1 LRLRLAVAITL
12 CSAAAPVLH
21 ARAALS
27 PSPQQTPESTQPA
40 RPSPSASPSTAAAAP
55 AQKKSPAAK
64 PTPAPAF
71 TDPQKLDAVNL
82 LVKEIGRA
90 KLFRRPSHAARV
102 LIEATDVLWDYRD
115 ALAEKGLRDAWALTD
130 RELDDEGKIK
140 GAERDAFST
149 HQLRTELRSDILA
162 VAERH
167 KPELIKVFLETIEE
181 KGEDSTASHNDPI
194 VFGTGSVRQQQ
205 LAQFALQLAASN
217 PARAVEYASA
227 SLDYGMPQELQGIFK
242 VLTTSSPALAHDL
255 FARAA
260 QTFAADQSPNLYDA
274 LFVASYLRN
283 LPRPETDVALVRS
296 FLDAALERLSRQ
308 RGQQLAAANV
318 EQGVRSAMLTVINY
332 LQPFFQTYYP
342 ERANELVM
350 LSQQL
355 RPEIPSAEYEADAL
369 NLTSPDN
376 PNAPENIIS
385 RAASEKNPD
394 TRDALYMQAALRYA
408 NQKKFDRAFES
419 LLMARATDKRTE
431 IMTSLRF
438 QHAKYLAETGE
449 LNDAAKALEKI
460 PDPEMRAEATVVV
473 ATAARKKKD
482 SILARY
488 VLDQTVKL
496 LGDRP
501 GSAPHARA
509 YLWIASA
516 YATVDPPTA
525 FEMMLAA
532 VKAANA
538 APTLVELF
546 PARKFMMLGGTVR
559 EGLSVGGTGGDF
571 RPGFRALARADYTR
585 AAQIADGF
593 KNELFR
599 GLAVVSVA
607 TAVLKEKPKAQAAE
621 GADEQPEARD

>member
-1 LRLRLAVAITL
+1 MRLRLVIAFSL
-12 CSAAAPVLH
+12 CAAAPALV
-21 ARAALS
+21 ARATMN
-27 PSPQQTPESTQPA
+27 PSPRRAQESKQPA
-40 RPSPSASPSTAAAAP
+40 RPGPTAAAAP
-55 AQKKSPAAK
+55 AQKSPAAK
-64 PTPAPAF
+64 PTPAPSF
-71 TDPQKLDAVNL
+71 TDSQKLDAVEL

-90 KLFRRPSHAARV
+90 KSYRRPSHAARV
-102 LIEATDVLWDYRD
+102 LVEATDVLWDQRD
-115 ALAEKGLRDAWALTD
+115 AVAEKGLRDAWALTD
-130 RELDDEGKIK
+130 RELDDEGKVK
-140 GAERDAFST
+140 GAEREAFAT
-149 HQLRTELRSDILA
+149 HQLRAELRSDILA

-167 KPELIKVFLETIEE
+167 KPELVKVFLETIEE
-181 KGEDSTASHNDPI
+181 KGEDATASHNDPL
-194 VFGTGSVRQQQ
+194 VFGTGSLRQQQ

-242 VLTTSSPALAHDL
+242 TLTATSPALAHDL
-255 FARAA
+255 FARASRA
-260 QTFAADQSPNLYDA
+260 FAADGSPNLYDA

-283 LPRPETDVALVRS
+283 LPRPETDTALVRS

-308 RGQQLAAANV
+308 RAQQLAAADA
-318 EQGVRSAMLTVINY
+318 EPGVRSAMLTVINY

-369 NLTSPDN
+369 NLTSADN
-376 PNAPENIIS
+376 PNAPENILS
-385 RAASEKNPD
+385 RAASEKNAD

-408 NQKKFDRAFES
+408 NLKNFDRAFDA
-419 LLMARATDKRTE
+419 LLRARATTKRDE
-431 IMTSLRF
+431 IATALRF
-438 QHAKYLAETGE
+438 QHAKHLAETGE

-460 PDPEMRAEATVVV
+460 PDPEMRGEATVAVS
-473 ATAARKKKD
+473 TAARKKKD
-482 SILARY
+482 MILARY

-516 YATVDPPTA
+516 YAAVDPQTS
-525 FEMMLAA
+525 FEMMWAA
-532 VKAANA
+532 VKAANS
-538 APTLVELF
+538 APTLVELY
-546 PARKFMMLGGTVR
+546 PARKFMVLGGTVR
-559 EGLSVGGTGGDF
+559 EGLSIGGTGSDF
-571 RPGFRALARADYTR
+571 RPGFRALARADYAR
-585 AAQIADGF
+585 AAQIAEGF

-607 TAVLKEKPKAQAAE
+607 AAVLKEKPKAQAGE
-621 GADEQPEARD
+621 SD

>member
-1 LRLRLAVAITL
+1 VKSRLAIAITL
-12 CSAAAPVLH
+12 FCVAAPTP
-21 ARAALS
+21 ALS
-27 PSPQQTPESTQPA
+27 ARTGTDSIAPQAQESKPPA
-40 RPSPSASPSTAAAAP
+40 RPSPAASPGAAAAP
-55 AQKKSPAAK
+55 AQKSTPAR

-90 KLFRRPSHAARV
+90 KFYRRPSHAARV
-102 LIEATDVLWDYRD
+102 LVEASDVLWDYRD
-115 ALAEKGLRDAWALTD
+115 WIAEKGLRDAWALTD

-140 GAERDAFST
+140 GAEREAFST
-149 HQLRTELRSDILA
+149 HQLRAELRSDILA

-167 KPELIKVFLETIEE
+167 KPELVKVFLETIEE
-181 KGEDSTASHNDPI
+181 KGEEATAAHNDPL

-242 VLTTSSPALAHDL
+242 VLTASSPALAHDL
-255 FARAA
+255 FARTARA
-260 QTFAADQSPNLYDA
+260 FAADQSPNLYDA

-283 LPRPETDVALVRS
+283 LPRPEADVALVRS
-296 FLDAALERLSRQ
+296 FLDAALERLARQ
-308 RGQQLAAANV
+308 RGQQLAAGDA

-342 ERANELVM
+342 ERVNELVM

-369 NLTSPDN
+369 NLTSADN

-408 NQKKFDRAFES
+408 NLKNFDRAFET
-419 LLMARATDKRTE
+419 LLRARVTTKRDD

-438 QHAKYLAETGE
+438 QHAKHLAETND

-473 ATAARKKKD
+473 STAARRKKD
-482 SILARY
+482 LILARY

-516 YATVDPPTA
+516 YAAVDPPTA
-525 FEMMLAA
+525 FEMMWAA
-532 VKAANA
+532 VKAANS
-538 APTLVELF
+538 APTLVELY
-546 PARKFMMLGGTVR
+546 PARKFLMLGGTVR

-585 AAQIADGF
+585 AAQIAEGF

-599 GLAVVSVA
+599 GLAVASVA
-607 TAVLKEKPKAQAAE
+607 TAVLKERPKAQAAE
-621 GADEQPEARD
+621 GSDEQPEAKN

>member
-1 LRLRLAVAITL
+1 MKVSLVVALAL
-12 CSAAAPVLH
+12 CLVTPAPALA
-21 ARAALS
+21 ARAPKGQS
-27 PSPQQTPESTQPA
+27 SQQTQDQKQPA
-40 RPSPSASPSTAAAAP
+40 RPSPAASPAP
-55 AQKKSPAAK
+55 AASPQKKSTAAK
-64 PTPAPAF
+64 PTPEPAF

-90 KLFRRPSHAARV
+90 KLYRRPSHAARV
-102 LIEATDVLWDYRD
+102 LVEATDVVWDYRD
-115 ALAEKGLRDAWALTD
+115 SIAEKGLRDAWALTD

-140 GAERDAFST
+140 GSERDAFSL

-167 KPELIKVFLETIEE
+167 KPELVKVFAETIEE
-181 KGEDSTASHNDPI
+181 KGEDATASHNDPI
-194 VFGTGSVRQQQ
+194 VFGTGSLRQQQ
-205 LAQFALQLAASN
+205 LAQFALRLAATE

-242 VLTTSSPALAHDL
+242 TLTASSPALAHDL
-255 FARAA
+255 FARSVRA
-260 QTFAADQSPNLYDA
+260 FAADQSPNLYDA
-274 LFVASYLRN
+274 IFVASYLRN
-283 LPRPETDVALVRS
+283 LPSPEGDVALVRS
-296 FLDAALERLSRQ
+296 FLDAALARLARQ
-308 RGQQLAAANV
+308 RNQQLAAANS
-318 EQGVRSAMLTVINY
+318 EQGVRSAMLFALNY

-369 NLTSPDN
+369 NLTSADN
-376 PNAPENIIS
+376 PNAPENILS
-385 RAASEKNPD
+385 RAASEKNDD

-408 NQKKFDRAFES
+408 NLKKFERAFET
-419 LLMARATDKRTE
+419 LLRARVTTKRDD

-438 QHAKYLAETGE
+438 QHAKYLAETNE

-460 PDPEMRAEATVVV
+460 PDPEMRAEATVAV
-473 ATAARKKKD
+473 ATAARRKKD
-482 SILARY
+482 LILARY

-496 LGDRP
+496 IGDRP

-525 FEMMLAA
+525 FEMMWAA

-546 PARKFMMLGGTVR
+546 PARRFMVLGGTVR
-559 EGLSVGGTGGDF
+559 EGFSKRSRRLPRPRARTSSRRRGGRRTV
-571 RPGFRALARADYTR
+571 PGSSA
-585 AAQIADGF
+585 
-593 KNELFR
+593 
-599 GLAVVSVA
+599 
-607 TAVLKEKPKAQAAE
+607 
-621 GADEQPEARD
+621 GA